1 MSWIELKES
10 ALKYNISVVSN
21 KASLDKIFAVLK
33 DNAYGHGLF
42 EFGSLCAKYGIKNAI
57 VRDLEEA
64 LVVSGIFENILC
76 LAETEEFDNIQNIH
90 YAVNSLQTL
99 KNLQSGTKIHL
110 KVDTGMHRN
119 GIDATDLYEALEY
132 AVSNKIE
139 ICGVFS
145 HLRSADELSSESF
158 WQEKNFLAVKKL
170 VLEFCTTRGMR
181 IPMFHLQN
189 SAGLFRSGSLGE
201 FDMARVGIALYG
213 YMDMPLA
220 VGSPKL
226 QPVLSLWGNKISS
239 RSISKGEAVGYGG
252 TGKID
257 TDSVVSVYDI
267 GYADGFLRVKA
278 EGDYLLPNGARLI
291 GRVSMDNIC
300 VESTEDNICLFD
312 NAETFAKRYNTI
324 SYEIITRLNPKIKRV
339 IV

>member
-1 MSWIELKES
+1 MSWIEIKES
-10 ALKYNISVVSN
+10 ALKHNISTISDR
-21 KASLDKIFAVLK
+21 SPLDKIFAVLK

-57 VRDLEEA
+57 VRDLDEA
-64 LVVSGIFENILC
+64 LAVVGIFENILC
-76 LAETEEFDNIQNIH
+76 LAETKNFNNTQNIH
-90 YAVNSLQTL
+90 YAVNSLRML

-132 AVSNKIE
+132 ASLNNIE

-158 WQEKNFLAVKKL
+158 WQEKNFLAVKKS
-170 VLEFCTTRGMR
+170 VLEFCAVRGVKAP
-181 IPMFHLQN
+181 IFHLQN
-189 SAGLFRSGSLGE
+189 SAGLFRSGSLDG

-213 YMDMPLA
+213 YMDMPSA

-226 QPVLSLWGNKISS
+226 KPVLSLWGNKIAS
-239 RSISKGEAVGYGG
+239 RSISKGKSVGYGG
-252 TGKID
+252 IGKID
-257 TDSVVSVYDI
+257 VDSVISVYDI

-278 EGDYLLPNGARLI
+278 DADYLLPNGARLV

-300 VESTEDNICLFD
+300 VESAEESICVFD
-312 NAETFAKRYNTI
+312 DAEALARRYNTI
-324 SYEIITRLNPKIKRV
+324 SYEIITRLSPKIKRV